1 MRIEKANLVIRS
13 AVTED
18 AQVLT
23 DWWNNGEIMAHA
35 GFPKGLGQTVERTLQ
50 QIGKNQR
57 GLSQLCLIE
66 IDAFP
71 VGETNFRIAENSAE
85 IGIKICNGAYQ
96 NKGYGSRLL
105 CILIDYLF
113 LDEALKQVASIDRL
127 LLDTNL
133 QNTRAQHVYEKIGF
147 RKKAVNQN
155 AWQDQLGVWQ
165 SSVDY
170 EMLRTDYES
179 KQYSQENRSRGT
191 GVVV

>member
-1 MRIEKANLVIRS
+1 MKTEKANLVIRS

-35 GFPKGLGQTVERTLQ
+35 GFPKGLRQTMERTLQ
-50 QIGKNQR
+50 QIGKNQM

-66 IDAFP
+66 IDSTR
-71 VGETNFRIAENSAE
+71 VGEMNFRILEHSVE
-85 IGIKICNGAYQ
+85 IGIKICTAAYQ
-96 NKGYGSRLL
+96 NKGYGGRLL
-105 CILIDYLF
+105 CMLIDYLF
-113 LDEALKQVASIDRL
+113 LDEALNQAASINRI

-165 SSVDY
+165 TSVDY
-170 EMLRTDYES
+170 ELSRAEYES
-179 KQYSQENRSRGT
+179 KKCCQENSGAD
-191 GVVV
+191 GK

>member
-1 MRIEKANLVIRS
+1 MRIKKANLVIRS

-50 QIGKNQR
+50 QIGKNQM

-66 IDAFP
+66 IDSAR
-71 VGETNFRIAENSAE
+71 VGEMSYRISDHAAE
-85 IGIKICNGAYQ
+85 IGIKICDAAYQ
-96 NKGYGSRLL
+96 NKGYGRRLL
-105 CILIDYLF
+105 CMLIDYLF
-113 LDEALKQVASIDRL
+113 LDEALNQAASIDRI

-165 SSVDY
+165 TSVDY
-170 EMLRTDYES
+170 ELSRADYES
-179 KQYSQENRSRGT
+179 KNGCQDNGRA
-191 GVVV
+191 

>member
-1 MRIEKANLVIRS
+1 MRIKKANLVIRS

-35 GFPKGLGQTVERTLQ
+35 GFPKGLGQSVEQTLL
-50 QIGKNQR
+50 QIGKNQM
-57 GLSQLCLIE
+57 GMSQLCLIE
-66 IDAFP
+66 IDALP
-71 VGETNFRIAENSAE
+71 VGEMNFRIADHTAE
-85 IGIKICNGAYQ
+85 IGIKICDAAYQ
-96 NKGYGSRLL
+96 NKGYGRRLL

-113 LDEALKQVASIDRL
+113 LNEVLNRVASIDRI

-133 QNTRAQHVYEKIGF
+133 KNTRAQHVYEKIGF

-165 SSVDY
+165 TLVDY
-170 EMLRTDYES
+170 ELSRTDYES
-179 KQYSQENRSRGT
+179 KKCC
-191 GVVV
+191 